1 MTEIV
6 PASRE
11 AHADPRAVREHLV
24 EALNLDLIGPWE
36 NHAHAG
42 ERLPGWVRP
51 SNWYL
56 TGFLIPSGTDPEQS
70 ADADEDDDL
79 DETPDSGGLAEESSE
94 ERRAAKKG
102 FFPSSMGLSFLVARE
117 ADALTVI
124 VHWGDY
130 ERAEAEDTDGKSVS
144 VWQRRPNERTLRV
157 PLRRPGGSSADGSG
171 AGGSGA
177 GGSGAG
183 GSGAGGSSTNGPSA
197 GDSSTDG
204 SSTDAPQPGAPPEE
218 HSEDYP
224 APDSGGLRLH
234 VIERPINTEGLAEI
248 PAGTR
253 SVSVFLVNRRSP
265 DGDDPDLAHAF
276 QAGIEVRGE
285 HAFVPRP
292 NLRGARA
299 EDWDEQVADLHYA
312 DTPEYATGHG
322 VSADWEVVDGAC
334 RKLRTAW
341 IPGADVE
348 KTETVEV
355 SGAELSMDA
364 LGSLSDGQAA
374 EAALRPLVD
383 RYRAWIAS
391 RREALSAFTDAG
403 NETPGSPPGER
414 ESALSTLTG
423 ARHGTAAELL
433 RRAGAAA
440 NRMERGIA
448 MLASDAGALD
458 AFRVANRVVA
468 RALRQRFPERFAE
481 GPPRW
486 RAFQLAFILLN
497 VPGLADPNDPDR
509 ETVDLLFFP
518 TGGGKTEAYLGLAA
532 FAMVLRRLR
541 NPEHDGL
548 QGAGVSVIMRY
559 TLRLLT
565 LDQLAR
571 ASGLVCA
578 LELERE
584 AAADARYGAWPFEI
598 GLWVGKAAT
607 PNLMGRK
614 GDGRSDSART
624 RTRQFKADPG
634 GKPSPI
640 PLESCPW
647 CGTRFEP
654 ASFTLLPNDERPA
667 ELRIVCANFECDFSG
682 DRPLPVL
689 AVDEP
694 IYRRLPAFLI
704 ATVDKFASLP
714 WVAETGK
721 LLGGAE
727 RFHAA
732 REAAGS
738 GTAGSS
744 TTRGAAK
751 GTAGHAAGFYGA
763 AEPRA
768 GRRLERPLPPPDL
781 VIQDELHLISG
792 PLGTMVGLYEA
803 AIEALCVRRPGG
815 SGNGPGSGSGSG
827 SDHGLGGS
835 PDQRAERTHHEAP
848 KQRGLGDG
856 PTGSSGSGLD
866 HGPGSPGERAERI
879 RGEAPERNNPGDGPT
894 GGFDGG
900 AGHRSVRPK
909 IVASTATVRQARD
922 QIQALFARPDTRI
935 FPPPGPDRRDSF
947 FARTVPV
954 ERTAGRRYLG
964 ITSPGRSPKVLMR
977 KVWLALMG
985 AAERA
990 YRDAGGHANHD
1001 NPADPYMTVLG
1012 YFNSLRE
1019 LGGARRILE
1028 EEVQNTIKQ
1037 YGERRRFRERRGLFQ
1052 DRRTFSEV
1060 VELTSRVSTD
1070 KVADARRRLECAFR
1084 EPQRVDCAIAT
1095 NMISVGLDIPRLGLM
1110 VVLSQPKTHAEYI
1123 QATSRVG
1130 RDDRRPGLVVTL
1142 LNVHKPRDRSHYE
1155 RFRHYHETF
1164 YRSVEVS
1171 SVTPFSARALDRGF
1185 AGALVGLARHA
1196 EAALTPP
1203 EGVERIADVRAGLE
1217 RRLLDSFRERID
1229 RQPFADEAER
1239 GECLRNVRGRVAE
1252 LLDAWQAVVEDYHA
1266 AGVAVRYQRYEPGAG
1281 RPLLREMLDTDFESG
1296 DHRRFRANRSLR
1308 DVEPEVNLY
1317 LRELSG
1323 RDAGP

>member
-1 MTEIV
+1 MTETA
-6 PASRE
+6 PAPRE
-11 AHADPRAVREHLV
+11 AQADPRAVREHLV
-24 EALNLDLIGPWE
+24 EALDLDLIGPRE
-36 NHAHAG
+36 NHAHAD

-124 VHWGDY
+124 VRWGDY
-130 ERAEAEDTDGKSVS
+130 ERAEAEDTDGKSVP
-144 VWQRRPNERTLRV
+144 VWQRRPNERTLRA
-157 PLRRPGGSSADGSG
+157 PLRRPDGSSADGS
-171 AGGSGA
+171 SV
-177 GGSGAG
+177 
-183 GSGAGGSSTNGPSA
+183 
-197 GDSSTDG
+197 GDSST
-204 SSTDAPQPGAPPEE
+204 GAPPEE

-224 APDSGGLRLH
+224 VPDSGGLRLH
-234 VIERPINTEGLAEI
+234 VIERPITTEGLAEI

-265 DGDDPDLAHAF
+265 DRDDPDLACAF
-276 QAGIEVRGE
+276 QAGIEVRGGQ
-285 HAFVPRP
+285 AFVPRP

-355 SGAELSMDA
+355 SGAVLSMDA
-364 LGSLSDGQAA
+364 LGSLPDGQAA

-391 RREALSAFTDAG
+391 RREALSAVADAG
-403 NETPGSPPGER
+403 SETPDPSPGER
-414 ESALSTLTG
+414 ERAFPMPSTLTG
-423 ARHGTAAELL
+423 ARHGAAAELL

-440 NRMERGIA
+440 DRMERGIA
-448 MLASDAGALD
+448 RLVSDAGALD
-458 AFRVANRVVA
+458 AFRVANRAVA
-468 RALRQRFPERFAE
+468 RALRQRFPERFAG

-486 RAFQLAFILLN
+486 RAFQLAFIALN

-518 TGGGKTEAYLGLAA
+518 TGGGKTEAYFGLAA

-584 AAADARYGAWPFEI
+584 AAADTRYGAWPFEI

-607 PNLMGRK
+607 PNLMGHK
-614 GDGRSDSART
+614 GEKRSDSARA

-634 GKPSPI
+634 GKPSPV

-647 CGTRFEP
+647 CGTRFES
-654 ASFTLLPNDERPA
+654 ASFTLLPNDEQPV

-732 REAAGS
+732 RG
-738 GTAGSS
+738 
-744 TTRGAAK
+744 
-751 GTAGHAAGFYGA
+751 AAGFYGA
-763 AEPRA
+763 AESRA
-768 GRRLERPLPPPDL
+768 GRRLDRPLPPPDL

-792 PLGTMVGLYEA
+792 PLGTMAGLYEA
-803 AIEALCVRRPGG
+803 AIEALCMRGSGG
-815 SGNGPGSGSGSG
+815 SGNEPGSGSGSG
-827 SDHGLGGS
+827 SDHGPGG
-835 PDQRAERTHHEAP
+835 
-848 KQRGLGDG
+848 G
-856 PTGSSGSGLD
+856 
-866 HGPGSPGERAERI
+866 PGERAERI
-879 RGEAPERNNPGDGPT
+879 RGEALERHNPGDVPT
-894 GGFDGG
+894 GDFDGG
-900 AGHRSVRPK
+900 SGHRSVRPK
-909 IVASTATVRQARD
+909 IVASTATVRQAQD

-1070 KVADARRRLECAFR
+1070 KVADARRRLECAFH

-1203 EGVERIADVRAGLE
+1203 KGAERIADVRAGLE

-1239 GECLRNVRGRVAE
+1239 GECLRGVRGRVAE

-1266 AGVAVRYQRYEPGAG
+1266 AGVTVRYQRYEPGPG
-1281 RPLLREMLDTDFESG
+1281 QPLLREMLDTDFESG

-1323 RDAGP
+1323 REAGP